1 MKYGLT
7 AAVIGSGYMGE
18 QYLEILSGLVE
29 RVILCSNDEAKGRAL
44 SQKYRCDFYMD
55 YEELYKGETP
65 DFVCICLPTNLHCD
79 ATVKALESGF
89 HVLCEKPF
97 ASSVEEAELMLSVAR
112 KKGKTLMIGQVARF
126 SKAYEYLKRCIS
138 DRRFGELLYMELY
151 RHSDTPLWSVG
162 GWLQDVSRSGGVLR
176 DLHIH
181 DTDALV
187 GLLGLPEGVYTVG
200 GDTVCRSVY
209 TYGAGKSVSAS
220 ASWRNAKDFPF
231 YMGYDVVFEN
241 ATLQRQGDDVILYKS
256 GTAENPLE
264 NENFSEFFKNDD
276 SLYNELNYF
285 CYVIENGIIPELCPP
300 EETLKTM
307 LLNHSEAVSL
317 KSGKEVK
324 IC

>member
-79 ATVKALESGF
+79 A
-89 HVLCEKPF
+89 
-97 ASSVEEAELMLSVAR
+97 
-112 KKGKTLMIGQVARF
+112 
-126 SKAYEYLKRCIS
+126 
-138 DRRFGELLYMELY
+138 
-151 RHSDTPLWSVG
+151 
-162 GWLQDVSRSGGVLR
+162 
-176 DLHIH
+176 
-181 DTDALV
+181 
-187 GLLGLPEGVYTVG
+187 
-200 GDTVCRSVY
+200 
-209 TYGAGKSVSAS
+209 GKSVSAS

-231 YMGYDVVFEN
+231 YTGYDVVFEN

>member
-112 KKGKTLMIGQVARF
+112 KKGK
-126 SKAYEYLKRCIS
+126 
-138 DRRFGELLYMELY
+138 
-151 RHSDTPLWSVG
+151 PL
-162 GWLQDVSRSGGVLR
+162 
-176 DLHIH
+176 
-181 DTDALV
+181 
-187 GLLGLPEGVYTVG
+187 
-200 GDTVCRSVY
+200 
-209 TYGAGKSVSAS
+209 
-220 ASWRNAKDFPF
+220 
-231 YMGYDVVFEN
+231 
-241 ATLQRQGDDVILYKS
+241 
-256 GTAENPLE
+256 
-264 NENFSEFFKNDD
+264 
-276 SLYNELNYF
+276 
-285 CYVIENGIIPELCPP
+285 
-300 EETLKTM
+300 
-307 LLNHSEAVSL
+307 
-317 KSGKEVK
+317 
-324 IC
+324 